1 MSKELLNNLN
11 KIHST
16 ELGIE
21 RIKRNLNLD
30 SEDVI
35 EWCKEKI
42 EKADDILRNGKNWYV
57 HVGDFMLTVN
67 AHSFTIITA
76 HKKKEI
82 S

>member
-1 MSKELLNNLN
+1 MSNELLNNLN

-42 EKADDILRNGKNWYV
+42 AKADDILRNGKNWYV
-57 HVGDFMLTVN
+57 HVDDVILTVN

-82 S
+82 R